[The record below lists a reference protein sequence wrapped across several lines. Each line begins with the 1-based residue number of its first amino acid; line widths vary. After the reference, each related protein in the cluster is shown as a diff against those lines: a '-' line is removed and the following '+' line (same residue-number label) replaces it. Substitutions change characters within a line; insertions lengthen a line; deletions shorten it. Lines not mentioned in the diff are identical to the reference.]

1 MPVLTRAVSELT
13 NHIFMPIVTQLSHRI
28 LDSLEYSDV
37 VGDQI
42 YINSD
47 WSTHSI
53 TSDHNDNANL
63 DQTRFSVEVNVQLN
77 PTSQKWDMYTFHH
90 TTAYGIDSRIDYN
103 EPIYFDGPNNV
114 KMLEIVSPVSFVLNC
129 ELILKSSEL
138 AFQTPQQIFN
148 AHENGAIFHF
158 NDLFF
163 DYPLPKPIVSVL
175 LQIWSMDRVSGK
187 EAGIDFITYIKQR
200 SNGGWN
206 VAKHRDLDE
215 YEIVIPVYDLKTLCV
230 LEYSEDR
237 PQGVMEDKLPV
248 AWSIPFVFTVQFSM
262 PTLNILKYP
271 CIINNQLLPSTCIPV
286 DKNVRHNTLPEYHHG
301 KQDEDYDKMEKIRPY
316 PAYIQV
322 PWYDDWTLPYARFSS
337 VGHTPFLVL
346 DLLVEEDTEWNIID
360 LKEDFDETYCLT
372 SLTKEFLYQEGP
384 YAMDIHSPYHI
395 TMFRDDKE
403 LTPDLDFVFNEDL
416 VLKFKAI
423 NKVSRYRIVM
433 SIFTDAY
440 KLNPVWLPLLFKY
453 YFYLGYLSKD
463 SLRNRILNGDIA
475 KDIREIIRQ
484 TAIGKQLLLN
494 KDEIFERKI
503 FYPSYQYNKDNFP
516 FYIDDE
522 GNIYDQFRQ
531 KVFNIANYAPVII
544 SDGDVANAS
553 INVASVLVNSR
564 DFTELPIYRNINS
577 FGSDKEK
584 SHSDQYGDA
593 NKGNVGRI
601 STPYPDR
608 GVTANAYNTDAR
620 VFDTAI
626 IARKTTK
633 S

>member
-13 NHIFMPIVTQLSHRI
+13 NHIFMPVVTQLAHRI

-63 DQTRFSVEVNVQLN
+63 GQTRFSVEVNVQLN

-90 TTAYGIDSRIDYN
+90 TTAYGVDARINYN
-103 EPIYFDGPNNV
+103 EPIYLDIPNQV
-114 KMLEIVSPVSFVLNC
+114 KMLEMVSPVSFVLNC

-148 AHENGAIFHF
+148 AHENGSIFHF

-175 LQIWSMDRVSGK
+175 LQIWEMDRVYGK
-187 EAGIDFITYIKQR
+187 EAGIDFVTYIKQR

-206 VAKHRDLDE
+206 IAKHRDLDE

-248 AWSIPFVFTVQFSM
+248 AWSIPFIFTVQFGM

-301 KQDEDYDKMEKIRPY
+301 KQDEDYDKMKKVRPA
-316 PAYIQV
+316 PSYIQV
-322 PWYDDWTLPYARFSS
+322 PWYDDWIIPYAKYVSAK
-337 VGHTPFLVL
+337 HIPFLVL
-346 DLLVEEDTEWNIID
+346 DLLVEEDKELNEID
-360 LKEDFDETYCLT
+360 LKEDFDTTYCLT
-372 SLTKEFLYQEGP
+372 PLTKEFLYQEGI
-384 YAMDIHSPYHI
+384 YTTDIHSPFHM

-403 LTPDLDFVFNEDL
+403 LTPDVDFVVTDDL
-416 VLKFKAI
+416 ILRFKAI
-423 NKVSRYRIVM
+423 NKVSRYRVVM
-433 SIFTDAY
+433 TVFTDIQQV
-440 KLNPVWLPLLFKY
+440 NPTWFPLLFKY
-453 YFYLGYLSKD
+453 YKHLGCIAKD
-463 SLRNRILNGDIA
+463 SLKSRILNGDMA
-475 KDIREIIRQ
+475 TDIREIIRQ
-484 TAIGKQLLLN
+484 SKTGKQL
-494 KDEIFERKI
+494 
-503 FYPSYQYNKDNFP
+503 
-516 FYIDDE
+516 IDDKKSLTE
-522 GNIYDQFRQ
+522 HPEFCLGYNSNIHNFIFFIDEDGYIYDQF
-531 KVFNIANYAPVII
+531 KHKLFHISNYSPII
-544 SDGDVANAS
+544 INSTGAHIKTAS
-553 INVASVLVNSR
+553 ILSR
-564 DFTELPIYRNINS
+564 TSSEFELPIYINVNS
-577 FGSDKEK
+577 YGGDKDDQSSSTKDTATK
-584 SHSDQYGDA
+584 S
-593 NKGNVGRI
+593 NVGRVP
-601 STPYPDR
+601 TPYPDR

-620 VFDTAI
+620 IFDTTI
-626 IARKTTK
+626 IARKTTE